1 MEKGKQSCVFWT
13 KSWFDLD
20 VQTCSFF
27 LNWVSFH
34 SLYYQYF
41 ANCTGILKL
50 EIDLIG
56 ELYLLL
62 TEFVAQLTFKFLNS
76 VFITVSQLGWYGVHW
91 CINVFAIFL
100 KIKISFYTER
110 CYSCCSFLLFFLC
123 FFMEDALFSVV
134 CFLMVSSNSFSNLL
148 IFKIWLGFCSLTSEN
163 EMFYVEFIGKI
174 TSLRQNFWNFEI
186 SC

>member
-20 VQTCSFF
+20 VQTCFFF

-100 KIKISFYTER
+100 KIKISFYWALL
-110 CYSCCSFLLFFLC
+110 FLLFFPVVLFV
-123 FFMEDALFSVV
+123 FFYGRRIVFSRLFPY
-134 CFLMVSSNSFSNLL
+134 
-148 IFKIWLGFCSLTSEN
+148 GF
-163 EMFYVEFIGKI
+163 
-174 TSLRQNFWNFEI
+174 Q
-186 SC
+186 